1 MTATLSYSPLAPHY
15 QFDIE
20 WCNVPTVPLHLK
32 LFQSIVLSIN
42 TYKTAVIYII
52 YRKVV
57 ATLYKGGNH
66 G

>member
-1 MTATLSYSPLAPHY
+1 M
-15 QFDIE
+15 
-20 WCNVPTVPLHLK
+20 PTVPLHLK

-52 YRKVV
+52 YIKVV